1 MSLEAYKIGTGRI
14 CSRIPTLPQSVLT
27 KSHLLTLVKLGV
39 GKETENAAI
48 KDVVY
53 VNVNTLLQRFK

>member
-14 CSRIPTLPQSVLT
+14 CSRISTLPQSVLT
-27 KSHLLTLVKLGV
+27 KSHLLTLAKLGV
-39 GKETENAAI
+39 RKETENAAI